1 MGLFNKKDQNTT
13 DPKEFVHPEPRF
25 YSEDEVQR
33 KEGEST
39 QEYNERI
46 PVAYQPVA
54 EQPKTNYLG
63 EPRE

>member
-1 MGLFNKKDQNTT
+1 MGLLNRKKETT
-13 DPKEFVHPEPRF
+13 DSTVHPEARF

>member
-1 MGLFNKKDQNTT
+1 MGLLNRKKETT
-13 DPKEFVHPEPRF
+13 DSTMHPEPRF

-39 QEYNERI
+39 QEYNERV
-46 PVAYQPVA
+46 PVAFQPVA

>member
-1 MGLFNKKDQNTT
+1 MGLLNRKKETT
-13 DPKEFVHPEPRF
+13 DSSVHPEPRF

-46 PVAYQPVA
+46 PVAFQPVA